1 MKKLGVAC
9 PHERF
14 PYGFIDS
21 HPAGT
26 APDILDVVSLILDA
40 IVKQQNKGGLA

>member
-1 MKKLGVAC
+1 MTRRGMRGVYFVVATA
-9 PHERF
+9 
-14 PYGFIDS
+14 I

-26 APDILDVVSLILDA
+26 VLDILDVVSLILDA